1 MHLPRAARSLPAC
14 CSRNALPSPC
24 ECARRMHRPPPRPRP
39 HGRAG
44 RSSRHGDQRVCTCVA
59 RAPHRVAQAGARH
72 ALCLAGS
79 CPSGGVPSESCAP
92 YDNKLLRLHAPPPP
106 PPPFPGTSR
115 CWLSVAMTPAAAFLH
130 GMSHAPKARQL
141 VSSGVMLPSA
151 GMQRAVSG
159 LTRVKVAAPRAMRL
173 NLRMTDVSS
182 DTGPMRE
189 RERERE
195 RVCVCVYTCTR
206 AHTHTCVLCV
216 CMYVCTYIYVYAYIH
231 CMHVCMYYM
240 YVCMCAHTWKMI
252 MRNDHGN

>member
-1 MHLPRAARSLPAC
+1 LHLPRAARSLPAC

-195 RVCVCVYTCTR
+195 RVCVCTHAR
-206 AHTHTCVLCV
+206 AHTHIHGYYVYVCTCAHIYTCMHIFIVCMYACII
-216 CMYVCTYIYVYAYIH
+216 CMYVCVHIH
-231 CMHVCMYYM
+231 G
-240 YVCMCAHTWKMI
+240 K
-252 MRNDHGN
+252 

>member
-24 ECARRMHRPPPRPRP
+24 ECARRMHRPPPHPRP

-189 RERERE
+189 RERER
-195 RVCVCVYTCTR
+195 VCVCVCVHMHAR
-206 AHTHTCVLCV
+206 THTYMCIMCMYVRVHIYIRVCIYSLYACMHVLYV
-216 CMYVCTYIYVYAYIH
+216 CMYVCTY
-231 CMHVCMYYM
+231 ME
-240 YVCMCAHTWKMI
+240 
-252 MRNDHGN
+252 NDNEK